1 MTDTPGTPAIDV
13 LKKLEVAENKAL
25 PGLRVQTPKQK
36 MLDASDVQKK
46 FPNKRVRWVSSTFSE
61 KMESR
66 KMEGYEVVPEKDGG
80 RRVGG
85 LVLMFCPIE
94 VHKERVR
101 SIEKMNADRLQL
113 HTREMH
119 GMAESEARRMRN
131 QYGIKVDAKDLLI
144 DEG

>member
-1 MTDTPGTPAIDV
+1 MSDTPGTSAKEV
-13 LKKLEVAENKAL
+13 LDSLKRVEDKEVS
-25 PGLRVQTPKQK
+25 GLRQSTPKQRL
-36 MLDASDVQKK
+36 LDASDVQKK
-46 FPNKRVRWVSSTFSE
+46 FPQKRVRWVSSTFSE

-101 SIEKMNADRLQL
+101 SIERLNAERLQL
-113 HTREMH
+113 HTREMQ
-119 GMAESEARRMRN
+119 GMAEGEARRLRN
-131 QYGIKVDAKDLLI
+131 QHGIKVDAKDLLI
-144 DEG
+144 NEG